1 MYCINETNVIENCY
15 TFISLCQEYK
25 YSFNLTD
32 MKKIL
37 VTFSFL
43 LAFVSIHQTAQAQ
56 WGVGASYEIRNE
68 DPENGFGFRLE
79 RSFLQGAP
87 LIDLGIRAHFSYF
100 NDEITVSR
108 DDFEASTDI
117 DVYDYGLAALAGIKL
132 GIVKPY
138 VGLGIGNQQFKFDP
152 ADNFN
157 DSSFYW
163 NGFGG
168 AEVII
173 FPFLQP
179 FIEYR
184 IANLTST
191 DDIDFDNV
199 SRLAIGL
206 NIRF

>member
-1 MYCINETNVIENCY
+1 
-15 TFISLCQEYK
+15 
-25 YSFNLTD
+25 
-32 MKKIL
+32 MKKLLIA
-37 VTFSFL
+37 FSFL
-43 LAFVSIHQTAQAQ
+43 FTLILINQSAQAQ
-56 WGVGASYEIRNE
+56 WAVGASYEIRDE
-68 DPENGFGFRLE
+68 DPENGFGIRVE

-100 NDEITVSR
+100 NDEIRVTS
-108 DDFEASTDI
+108 DDFDASTDI
-117 DVYDYGLAALAGIKL
+117 DVYDYGLAALAGVKL

-168 AEVII
+168 AEFTLLPV
-173 FPFLQP
+173 LNP

-191 DDIDFDNV
+191 DDIGFDNV
-199 SRLAIGL
+199 SRLAIGINL
-206 NIRF
+206 RF